1 MEMEYLWIEYKK
13 PNILGQETNNELR
26 VKKNEFLGV
35 LYDLFMGEFGIN
47 YNQFK
52 GLLNEGF
59 LKFDNDTLVER
70 YHEDLLEI
78 YSWEIEEDYKEQL
91 EEEREYHNL
100 EEREHYSEY
109 KARCEANVHECMF
122 H

>member
-1 MEMEYLWIEYKK
+1 METEYLWIEYKK
-13 PNILGQETNNELR
+13 PNIFGQETSYDLR
-26 VKKNEFLGV
+26 VKENELLGV

-47 YNQFK
+47 YTQFK
-52 GLLNEGF
+52 TLLNEGF
-59 LKFDNDTLVER
+59 LKINADELIER
-70 YHEDLLEI
+70 YHEDLLET
-78 YSWEIEEDYKEQL
+78 YSWEIEQDYQEQL